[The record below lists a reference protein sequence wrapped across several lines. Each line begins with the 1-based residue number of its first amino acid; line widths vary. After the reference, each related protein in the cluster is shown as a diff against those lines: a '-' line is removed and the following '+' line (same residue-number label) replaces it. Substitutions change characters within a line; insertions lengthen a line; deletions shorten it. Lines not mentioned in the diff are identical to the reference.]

1 MYTVLLIDDK
11 VDILVEHSRLIVKS
25 GYECLS
31 TKNFHEAVALLRNSS
46 PDVIFLSGKDSGQ
59 DCLERLDVIKSI
71 DPVIPVILFC
81 EKANVDMV
89 VKAMK
94 LGAFDFIEIP
104 FDESSVISSLQDA
117 VRELELNHNP
127 SSCSVANYKNVRLPD
142 VIGESP
148 AFKNVARRVLKVAET
163 EANVFISGESG
174 TGKELIAKSIHNLS
188 SRRDEPFIAVDCVS
202 LPPTLIESELFGY
215 EKGAFSGAIKSKPGL
230 LELAD
235 GGTLFLDEITELDI
249 YLQAKL
255 LRVIQERQFRRVGGS
270 HLISVDFR
278 VIAATNRVPEKAV
291 EENML
296 RKDLYYR
303 LNVVPIKLPAL
314 RERKEDINLLVN
326 YFMEKYKP
334 IGRHL
339 IKGITRRALKALN
352 GYRWPGNIR
361 ELQNAIEQ
369 SISMAEKQIIDFE
382 DLPENI
388 MRNQVLFDDNPVEAE
403 SFKEAK
409 DKYLK
414 QFYKMYMKNMIKKHN
429 GNISEIARSAEISRG
444 TIYKI
449 LEESNISENDTD
461 FLQLN

>member
-11 VDILVEHSRLIVKS
+11 VDILVEHSRLIIKS

-31 TKNFHEAVALLRNSS
+31 TKNFQEAVTLVKNGS
-46 PDVIFLSGKDSGQ
+46 PDIIFLSGHDARQ
-59 DCLERLDVIKSI
+59 DCFDRLEIIKSI
-71 DPVIPVILFC
+71 DPDIPVILFY
-81 EKANVDMV
+81 ENANVDIV

-94 LGAFDFIEIP
+94 AGAFDFIEIP
-104 FDESSVISSLQDA
+104 FVESNVISSLEEA
-117 VRELELNHNP
+117 IRELQLNHNP
-127 SSCSVANYKNVRLPD
+127 VNCSVNKHKNFRLPD
-142 VIGESP
+142 VIGESTP
-148 AFKNVARRVLKVAET
+148 IKDVANRVLKVAET
-163 EANVFISGESG
+163 DSNVFISGESG
-174 TGKELIAKSIHNLS
+174 TGKELVAKSIHNLS
-188 SRRDEPFIAVDCVS
+188 ARSDEPFIAVDCVS
-202 LPPTLIESELFGY
+202 LPPTLIESELFGH

-230 LELAD
+230 LELAN

-270 HLISVDFR
+270 HLIHVDFR
-278 VIAATNRVPEKAV
+278 IIAATNRVPEKAV
-291 EENML
+291 EEDKL

-303 LNVVPIKLPAL
+303 LNVVPIKLPSL
-314 RERKEDINLLVN
+314 RERKDDINLLVQF
-326 YFMEKYKP
+326 FMEKFKP
-334 IGRHL
+334 MGRKA

-352 GYRWPGNIR
+352 SYAWPGNIR

-369 SISMAEKQIIDFE
+369 SISLAEGQVIDLE

-388 MRNQVLFDDNPVEAE
+388 KRNQILFNENPDEEA

-409 DKYLK
+409 EKYLK

-429 GNISEIARSAEISRG
+429 GNISEIARSADMSRG

-449 LEESNISENDTD
+449 LEESNISQGNAEYI
-461 FLQLN
+461 QLN

>member
-1 MYTVLLIDDK
+1 MYTVLLIEDK

-31 TKNFHEAVALLRNSS
+31 TKNFQEGAALLKNSS
-46 PDVIFLSGKDSGQ
+46 PSVVFLSGRNSEQ

-71 DPVIPVILFC
+71 NPDIPVILFC
-81 EKANVDMV
+81 EKADVDIV

-94 LGAFDFIEIP
+94 AGAFDFIEIP
-104 FDESSVISSLQDA
+104 SDESSVVSSLQDA
-117 VRELELNHNP
+117 IRELELNHTP
-127 SSCSVANYKNVRLPD
+127 SSHSIANYKNVRLPD

-148 AFKNVARRVLKVAET
+148 AFKEVASRVLKVAQT

-174 TGKELIAKSIHNLS
+174 TGKELIAKSIHDLS
-188 SRRDEPFIAVDCVS
+188 LRRDEPFIAVDCVS

-215 EKGAFSGAIKSKPGL
+215 EKGAFSGAVKSKPGL
-230 LELAD
+230 LELAN

-255 LRVIQERQFRRVGGS
+255 LRVIQERKFRRVGGS
-270 HLISVDFR
+270 NLISVDFR
-278 VIAATNRVPEKAV
+278 IIAATNRVPEKAV
-291 EENML
+291 EENKL

-326 YFMEKYKP
+326 YFLEKYKP
-334 IGRHL
+334 IGRFV
-339 IKGITRRALKALN
+339 IKGITRRALRALN
-352 GYRWPGNIR
+352 SYSWPGNIR

-369 SISMAEKQIIDFE
+369 SISMAENEVIDFE

-388 MRNQVLFDDNPVEAE
+388 TRNQILFDVNTVEAE

-414 QFYKMYMKNMIKKHN
+414 QFYKMYMKNMIKRHN

-449 LEESNISENDTD
+449 LEESGMSENDAD
-461 FLQLN
+461 LVQLN